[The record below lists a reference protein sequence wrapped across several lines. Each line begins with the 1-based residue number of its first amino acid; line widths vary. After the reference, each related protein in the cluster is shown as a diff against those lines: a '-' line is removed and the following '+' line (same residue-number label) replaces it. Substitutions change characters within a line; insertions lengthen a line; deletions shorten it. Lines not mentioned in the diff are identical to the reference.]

1 MENVKEINF
10 QSSYRFLDTLLEEC
24 NKYVD
29 LSKEERASKKEEIS
43 ALVAKLDENYK
54 SLNKELDEEIA
65 KKIDAWK
72 AGLGSKIEKANKD
85 LDAISDYKFKC

>member
-29 LSKEERASKKEEIS
+29 LSKEERASKKEEIFFYS
-43 ALVAKLDENYK
+43 GYM
-54 SLNKELDEEIA
+54 
-65 KKIDAWK
+65 
-72 AGLGSKIEKANKD
+72 EKYC
-85 LDAISDYKFKC
+85 LLLQRFMR